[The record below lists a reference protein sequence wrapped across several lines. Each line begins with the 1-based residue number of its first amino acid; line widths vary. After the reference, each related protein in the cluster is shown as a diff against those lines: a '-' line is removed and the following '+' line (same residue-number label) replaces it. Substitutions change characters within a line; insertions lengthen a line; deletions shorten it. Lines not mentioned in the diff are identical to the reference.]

1 MNVYLDLAAFASRTV
16 STIVAT
22 EKGKQRLQSLYS
34 VTQCVVIYCYFVQEV
49 FQNLHGLFPKY
60 YMRQNT

>member
-1 MNVYLDLAAFASRTV
+1 MYLVLSAFASRTI
-16 STIVAT
+16 STLVAT

-34 VTQCVVIYCYFVQEV
+34 VMQCVVIYCYFVQEA
-49 FQNLHGLFPKY
+49 FQNLHGLYAK